1 MKKNLLSV
9 IALTLAAAGLASSL
23 VLWNT
28 LNQIRGEMAALM
40 MQMDVLVAGA
50 VAPDPGVITLS
61 AAPRDDGSVAV
72 TLTLESAEE
81 VIDAAPALIVMQ
93 NDSLVSQVPCF
104 REGNIC
110 TATTALPID
119 DGYTYILAYGG
130 WEYLVASPD
139 NGAYPQ
145 FVNLADSMSAYC
157 NLVLGE
163 WIVLDGRLTLD
174 TCHLHV
180 QLPLLSTQDAPSSIN
195 VRLILRYNNE
205 TFESYDIALMP
216 GEGQAGY
223 EASPEELSFSL
234 PDLAEGEEVDLW
246 IEADLPGGEV
256 IRNTGGSWT
265 ATSDGFVMAA
275 G

>member
-9 IALTLAAAGLASSL
+9 IALTLAAVGLASSL

-28 LNQIRGEMAALM
+28 LNQLRGEMAALM

-61 AAPRDDGSVAV
+61 AAPREDGSVAV

-81 VIDAAPALIVMQ
+81 VIDASPSLIVMQ

-157 NLVLGE
+157 NLVPGE
-163 WIVLDGRLTLD
+163 WIVLDGRLCFD
-174 TCHLHV
+174 TCHLQV
-180 QLPLLSTQDAPSSIN
+180 QLPLLSTQDARPSID
-195 VRLILRYNNE
+195 VRLILRCNDE
-205 TFESYDIALMP
+205 TLESCDVPLMP
-216 GEGQAGY
+216 GEGQASY
-223 EASPEELSFSL
+223 EASIEALSFPL
-234 PDLAEGEEVDLW
+234 PALAEGEEVSLW
-246 IEADLPGGEV
+246 MEADLPGGEV

-265 ATSDGFVMAA
+265 ATADGFVMAA